1 MSYVANKIFQN
12 ESVNYILDSFMENLV
27 KSKIGLGGRAAENI
41 YASTNTAL
49 RNIVL
54 VTNDNNVMKSC
65 RLQKDFF
72 NAKQV
77 FHYENRS
84 IYYTDVFCLEI
95 WLDVRTTFNTLSGIS
110 VQVRADINPDTL

>member
-1 MSYVANKIFQN
+1 MSYIAKKRFQN
-12 ESVNYILDSFMENLV
+12 ESVNYILDSFMENIV
-27 KSKIGLGGRAAENI
+27 KSKIGLGGRAAENM
-41 YASTNTAL
+41 YASSNTEL
-49 RNIVL
+49 NNIVL
-54 VTNDNNVMKSC
+54 VTNDDEVMEHC

-72 NAKQV
+72 KAKQV

-95 WLDVRTTFNTLSGIS
+95 WLDGRTTFNTLSGIS